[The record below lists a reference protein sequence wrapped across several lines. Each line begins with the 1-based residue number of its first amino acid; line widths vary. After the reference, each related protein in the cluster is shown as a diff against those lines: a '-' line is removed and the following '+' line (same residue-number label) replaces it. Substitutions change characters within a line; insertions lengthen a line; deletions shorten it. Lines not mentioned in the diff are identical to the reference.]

1 MSDWTFLTN
10 HAVVLS
16 FLAKTLKITAR
27 ELANAIGVTERT
39 VRKIIADLD
48 EAGYITKK
56 KEGRY
61 IRYSV
66 NPDLPLRHHTHQ
78 DVVVGDFL
86 KILGWQKRS
95 LKKRNRASPAS

>member
-10 HAVVLS
+10 HAIVLS

-27 ELANAIGVTERT
+27 ELAIAIGITERT

-48 EAGYITKK
+48 EAGYITKH

-66 NPDLPLRHHTHQ
+66 NPDLSLRHHTHQ
-78 DVVVGDFL
+78 DVIVGDFL
-86 KILGWQKRS
+86 KILGWQKRLPK
-95 LKKRNRASPAS
+95 LKRK

>member
-1 MSDWTFLTN
+1 MSEWTFLTN
-10 HAVVLS
+10 HAIVLS

-27 ELANAIGVTERT
+27 ELATAIGITERT

-61 IRYSV
+61 IRYSI

-78 DVVVGDFL
+78 DIVVGDFL

-95 LKKRNRASPAS
+95 PKRKSRVSSAS